1 MNIEHRTSNIQR
13 RIKKICGT
21 SVDDARI
28 DIQNENDLN
37 TLDLCLNY
45 EIRHR
50 KRSTMI
56 RNLKS
61 RIKKLEKI

>member
-1 MNIEHRTSNIQR
+1 MNIER
-13 RIKKICGT
+13 RIKSLCST

-45 EIRHR
+45 EVQHQN
-50 KRSTMI
+50 RSTMI